1 MSLHI
6 LFTDG
11 ILSAR
16 YDSDINKVIPKE
28 AIEVS
33 YEIFWQTINENDG
46 QWSLVK
52 GKIVKLPFPEPTA
65 EELQVR
71 ANATARDYLTS
82 TDWYVTR
89 FAETGVPIPADV
101 AEARKLAR
109 ESVK

>member
-33 YEIFWQTINENDG
+33 YEVFWQTINENDG

-52 GKIVKLPFPEPTA
+52 GKIVKLPFPAPTA
-65 EELQVR
+65 EQLQ
-71 ANATARDYLTS
+71 ATTNATARRYLTS

-89 FAETGVPIPADV
+89 FAETGVPIPAEI